1 MRPQMYWYKLSLP
14 CFCVECIWLLPG
26 IHVSSSLRPLFDSA
40 SCNISSSEWHV
51 GCDIDH
57 VIMDIDMKINNK

>member
-1 MRPQMYWYKLSLP
+1 M
-14 CFCVECIWLLPG
+14 LPG
-26 IHVSSSLRPLFDSA
+26 VHVSSSLRPLFDSA

-57 VIMDIDMKINNK
+57 VIMDIDIKNK